1 LIETIVNSKFTRRAQ
16 FFGRFFGTR
25 SKFISFVRDCC

>member
-16 FFGRFFGTR
+16 FFGGFFGTG
-25 SKFISFVRDCC
+25 SKFISSVRGCC